1 MEYMR
6 IEGFIGKAVSK
17 LINKAVESKVGFKPG
32 IELESLTFK
41 DAHAPK
47 TDEELVAVYLTATMS
62 REAFEKLIE
71 EVTK

>member
-17 LINKAVESKVGFKPG
+17 LINKAVEQKVGFRPG

-41 DAHAPK
+41 DAHAPNR
-47 TDEELVAVYLTATMS
+47 DEELVAVNLTATMTRAS
-62 REAFEKLIE
+62 FEKLIE